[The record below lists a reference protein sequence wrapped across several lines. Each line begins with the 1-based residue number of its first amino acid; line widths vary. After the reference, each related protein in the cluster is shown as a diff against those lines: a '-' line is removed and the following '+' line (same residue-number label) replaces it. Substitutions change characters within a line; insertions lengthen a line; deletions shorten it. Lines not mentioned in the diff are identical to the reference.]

1 MLTALTCRESCTSGR
16 PSGRSSVVEHDL
28 SKVGVEGSN
37 PFARSRHQQQS
48 EKPSENRRGWKHR
61 RLYPQKLLHSG
72 RSTVELSVC
81 DDGENSDVDYYS
93 PLPRK
98 LPKGVCLQGSIYHV
112 RRRVPN
118 ALKTVIGRSELW
130 RSLRTDSVQIAVRRM
145 HFAAAEI
152 EVELDAARSVLGL
165 LCDPY
170 ASRLS
175 ERSAGQLALTILVE
189 KVAARLAL
197 DSVNCGPM
205 TPESDRTAKTLGEVY
220 DLYTADPKHTWCERT
235 RIAYRTT
242 RKWVMEY
249 FGEHTLIG
257 EITREQARGFVQML
271 LQVPRHADRKF
282 PNLTIVQ
289 AVEAAK
295 QRPDAKVISIAN
307 VNAYLNKFSGVIN
320 WAVEEG
326 YLAKSP
332 AKGLRLRD
340 PVKKRDKR
348 RPFSTEQLQRIF
360 HSPLYTGCID
370 DVYGYAK
377 VGDAKPRRARFWIPL
392 IALFSGMRM
401 NEICQLQVA
410 DIRIFDGVECFVVIE
425 GGDKHV
431 KTAASERAI
440 PIHQELI
447 RMDFLA
453 FVENQRSTGQTDLFH
468 ELSRGPYGYRSTNF
482 SKWFSR
488 FLVKIEASAPLTC
501 FHSFRHCFRDALR
514 SGKVD
519 RDASL
524 ALGGWTSDKGSAGID
539 EIYGDGCRALML
551 REAIN
556 CVSFPQLRLSHLT
569 GNSSLKFD

>member
-1 MLTALTCRESCTSGR
+1 MPDRQ
-16 PSGRSSVVEHDL
+16 SGRSSGVEHNL
-28 SKVGVEGSN
+28 AKVGVEGSN
-37 PFARSRHQQQS
+37 PFARSRHQEQS
-48 EKPSENRRGWKHR
+48 EKPSKNRLGRKHR
-61 RLYPQKLLHSG
+61 RLYPQKLLHSE
-72 RSTVELSVC
+72 RSTVELTIC
-81 DDGENSDVDYYS
+81 DDAVNGDGDYYTE
-93 PLPRK
+93 LPRK
-98 LPKGVCLQGSIYHV
+98 MPKGVCLQGAIYHV

-145 HFAAAEI
+145 HFAEAEI
-152 EVELDAARSVLGL
+152 ELELDAARSVLGL
-165 LCDPY
+165 QCDPY
-170 ASRLS
+170 ALRSS
-175 ERSAGQLALTILVE
+175 ERSSGQLALTILVE
-189 KVAARLAL
+189 KVAERLSL
-197 DSVNCGPM
+197 DSVSSGPIA
-205 TPESDRTAKTLGEVY
+205 PKNDRTAKTLGEIY

-249 FGEHTLIG
+249 FGEHIVIG

-289 AVEAAK
+289 AVEASK
-295 QRPDAKVISIAN
+295 KRPDAKVISVAN

-348 RPFSTEQLQRIF
+348 RPFSMDQLQRIF

-377 VGDAKPRRARFWIPL
+377 VGDAQPRRARFWIPL

-410 DIRIFDGVECFVVIE
+410 DIRTVDGAL
-425 GGDKHV
+425 H
-431 KTAASERAI
+431 AS
-440 PIHQELI
+440 L
-447 RMDFLA
+447 
-453 FVENQRSTGQTDLFH
+453 
-468 ELSRGPYGYRSTNF
+468 LSR
-482 SKWFSR
+482 
-488 FLVKIEASAPLTC
+488 
-501 FHSFRHCFRDALR
+501 
-514 SGKVD
+514 
-519 RDASL
+519 
-524 ALGGWTSDKGSAGID
+524 
-539 EIYGDGCRALML
+539 M
-551 REAIN
+551 AIS
-556 CVSFPQLRLSHLT
+556 V
-569 GNSSLKFD
+569 

>member
-1 MLTALTCRESCTSGR
+1 
-16 PSGRSSVVEHDL
+16 V
-28 SKVGVEGSN
+28 N
-37 PFARSRHQQQS
+37 
-48 EKPSENRRGWKHR
+48 
-61 RLYPQKLLHSG
+61 
-72 RSTVELSVC
+72 
-81 DDGENSDVDYYS
+81 
-93 PLPRK
+93 
-98 LPKGVCLQGSIYHV
+98 
-112 RRRVPN
+112 
-118 ALKTVIGRSELW
+118 
-130 RSLRTDSVQIAVRRM
+130 
-145 HFAAAEI
+145 FAAAEI
-152 EVELDAARSVLGL
+152 EVELDAARAVLGL
-165 LCDPY
+165 QCDPY

-175 ERSAGQLALTILVE
+175 ERSSGQLALATLVE
-189 KVAARLAL
+189 KVAERLAL
-197 DSVNCGPM
+197 DSVNFGPM
-205 TPESDRTAKTLGEVY
+205 TPKHDRTAKTLGEVY

-249 FGEHTLIG
+249 FGEHTIIG
-257 EITREQARGFVQML
+257 EITREQVRGFVQML

-295 QRPDAKVISIAN
+295 QRPEAKVISIAN

-370 DVYGYAK
+370 DIYGYAK
-377 VGDAKPRRARFWIPL
+377 VGEAKPRRARFWIPL

-401 NEICQLQVA
+401 NEICQLQIA
-410 DIRIFDGVECFVVIE
+410 DIRSFDGVECFVVIE

-431 KTAASERAI
+431 KTAASERVI

-447 RMDFLA
+447 RIDFMA

-501 FHSFRHCFRDALR
+501 FHSFRHSFRDALR

-539 EIYGDGCRALML
+539 EIYGDGCGVLAL

-556 CVSFPQLRLSHLT
+556 CVSFPQLRLNHLS
-569 GNSSLKFD
+569 GNSSFET